1 MARSVPRGAVSNAAP
16 LPAVS
21 SAAGET
27 ATSLVRRWAATA
39 LAGSWVG
46 YFLFTGMPQITLHVF
61 PRVLVFHI
69 LIGVVAIIYFGCLAW
84 QRRLPGGTPLDFAA
98 LAIAGAYAIGTIASV
113 NWRLSLEA
121 TLQASA
127 ALVAFYALSDLP
139 LLSARQL
146 RRAFALAGGALSI
159 YALWVVGNDYAD
171 YLSFARRVEG
181 LSAGNIFPPTVPRVH
196 DVSDHPNVLAML
208 LTLFMPFFALSAYRS
223 GSRWERGGGIA
234 GLLVGG
240 MAIFLTLS
248 RGGWMGVGV
257 GVAFTLA
264 AGWLTVRSFEREQ
277 NHEPVTWQTFVPAG
291 LSPTALAAVGGAV
304 VLAAG
309 GTLAFLANSS
319 TRPGWLFR
327 SSLSPRED
335 AWRAGFH
342 IFRDHPLF
350 GAGPNVFGLLY
361 PQYAHGNFLIH
372 TQHAHNGFLQFVD
385 DAGVVGI
392 LALVAAAASVAFAL
406 YRTWRTGTLEQ
417 RLMAVACGGA
427 LVGFAAHNQV
437 DAGNIWKAPAIALA
451 AVGAIMARNYRE
463 STSGAA
469 PFALPRLPEPVR
481 RHGPAVMRAV
491 VLIVLVVPLIGWY
504 RSDRAHYDY
513 WQGMEKANKAEPGA
527 LAKLQDAVNA
537 DSSMMVYQLAL
548 GQEQAT
554 EFINGGEKDRS
565 LLDKAII
572 HLERAAALDPR
583 SDLARANLAK
593 AYQLAG
599 RDDDAAREAQIARL
613 AVYHVPPV
621 LLAGEVYEKIGRTA
635 DAVDTY
641 AEVISMDAGLAD
653 SAFWQGT
660 AFRRDHFDEIL
671 QRSSFGL
678 NACTQGA
685 YIVQAHRSDPQS
697 PLAGLDTA
705 AEGCKFLLFASFP
718 NDLTLR
724 VELAKIMME
733 QGQLDAAF
741 EHLDFAVKR
750 QPDFG
755 PARTE
760 LGRWYEA
767 KGDLDEARHQW
778 VVGGQLNEPESLLL
792 LGDSYPPGQVPGD
805 VPDRLATLLEGF
817 GSSVQNDVI
826 SILYY
831 RIRYGRLSPRLAL
844 IPGDWQTAVPR
855 LYAEM
860 TLAADRWRAG
870 EAAAAPSN

>member
-1 MARSVPRGAVSNAAP
+1 
-16 LPAVS
+16 
-21 SAAGET
+21 
-27 ATSLVRRWAATA
+27 LVRRWAATA

-61 PRVLVFHI
+61 PRVLVFHL
-69 LIGVVAIIYFGCLAW
+69 LIGVVALLYFGYLAW
-84 QRRLPGGTPLDFAA
+84 ARRLPGGTPLDLAA
-98 LAIAGAYAIGTIASV
+98 LAIAGAYAVATVASV

-121 TLQASA
+121 TLQVSS
-127 ALVAFYALSDLP
+127 ALVAFYVLSDAP
-139 LLSARQL
+139 LLSAKQM

-181 LSAGNIFPPTVPRVH
+181 LSASNIFPPTVPRVH

-208 LTLFMPFFALSAYRS
+208 LTLFMPFFALSAYRAE
-223 GSRWERGGGIA
+223 SRWERAAGIA
-234 GLLVGG
+234 GLLAGG

-248 RGGWMGVGV
+248 RGGWMGVGIGV
-257 GVAFTLA
+257 GFTVAA
-264 AGWLTVRSFEREQ
+264 AWLTVRGFEREQ
-277 NHEPVTWQTFVPAG
+277 SGEPVTWQTFVPAG
-291 LSPTALAAVGGAV
+291 LSPTALAAVGGAI

-361 PQYAHGNFLIH
+361 PQYAHGNFLVH
-372 TQHAHNGFLQFVD
+372 TQHAHNGFLQFAD
-385 DAGVVGI
+385 DAGVAGI
-392 LALVAAAASVAFAL
+392 VALMIAACVVTFAL
-406 YRTWRTGTLEQ
+406 WRTWRTGTLEQ
-417 RLMAVACGGA
+417 RLLAVGCGGA
-427 LVGFAAHNQV
+427 LLGFAAHNLV

-463 STSGAA
+463 STAA
-469 PFALPRLPEPVR
+469 AASFALPRVPESM
-481 RHGPAVMRAV
+481 RHLGPAALR
-491 VLIVLVVPLIGWY
+491 LIVLVALVVPLAGWY
-504 RSDRAHYDY
+504 WSDRAHYDY
-513 WQGMEKANKAEPGA
+513 WQGMEKANKGEPGA
-527 LAKLQDAVNA
+527 IEKLQAAVNA

-548 GQEQAT
+548 GKEQAAV
-554 EFINGGEKDRS
+554 FIAGGEKDRP
-565 LLDKAII
+565 LLDKAIV
-572 HLERAAALDPR
+572 HLERAAALDSH

-599 RDDDAAREAQIARL
+599 RDADAAREAQIARL

-621 LLAGEVYEKIGRTA
+621 LLAGEVYEAIGRTA
-635 DAVDTY
+635 DAIDTY
-641 AEVISMDAGLAD
+641 GEVISMDAGLAD
-653 SAFWQGT
+653 SAFWQAT

-671 QRSSFGL
+671 QHSALGL
-678 NACTQGA
+678 NECTEGA
-685 YIVQAHRSDPQS
+685 FIVQAHRSDPES
-697 PLAGLDTA
+697 PLTGLDAA
-705 AEGCKFLLFASFP
+705 AEGCKFMIFASFP

-760 LGRWYEA
+760 IGRWYEST
-767 KGDLDEARHQW
+767 GNLEEARHQW

-792 LGDSYPPGQVPGD
+792 LGDSYPPGHVPSD
-805 VPDRLATLLEGF
+805 VPARLSTLLDGF

-826 SILYY
+826 SVLYY

-844 IPGDWQTAVPR
+844 IPGDWQMAVPR

-860 TLAADRWRAG
+860 KAAPDRWRQG
-870 EAAAAPSN
+870 DSAAVRTP